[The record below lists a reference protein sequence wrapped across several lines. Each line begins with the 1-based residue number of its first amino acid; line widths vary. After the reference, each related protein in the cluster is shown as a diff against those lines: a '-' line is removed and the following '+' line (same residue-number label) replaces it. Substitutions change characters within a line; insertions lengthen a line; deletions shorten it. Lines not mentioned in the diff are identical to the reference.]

1 MFKLGNSS
9 CSTKAMSMMTAI
21 HVFIFISA
29 TFYTVDVDSFSTL
42 KHPHPMREIASGEG
56 GVGPGSAAGA
66 VPEPDHAPRV
76 EIEIP
81 GAPEHLTWNTQ
92 VRYIISVSD
101 PKDGESRYGEIEAR
115 ACLMEVEYF
124 PAADEKKANELMKA
138 SKEKEEHKGLSAMKR
153 STCFGCHSDKVRLAG
168 PSFEEMA
175 GRYQNNAVTVKELGG
190 RIVGGTSGIWGTQVM
205 PSHPDLT
212 LEEAA
217 QIADYI
223 LQQGGNKNRWIYPG
237 LEGTFRVIEKPE
249 NHDQGIYVLTASYT
263 STSNVRGQQC
273 VVFKIR

>member
-1 MFKLGNSS
+1 MK
-9 CSTKAMSMMTAI
+9 
-21 HVFIFISA
+21 
-29 TFYTVDVDSFSTL
+29 
-42 KHPHPMREIASGEG
+42 EIALGEG
-56 GVGPGSAAGA
+56 GVGPGSA
-66 VPEPDHAPRV
+66 VPELDHAPKV

-101 PKDGESRYGEIEAR
+101 LKDGESRYGEIEAR

-124 PAADEKKANELMKA
+124 PAGDEKKVNELIKA
-138 SKEKEEHKGLSAMKR
+138 SQQKKEHKGLSAMKR
-153 STCFGCHSDKVRLAG
+153 STCFGCHSDKTRLVG
-168 PSFEEMA
+168 PSFQEIA
-175 GRYQNNAVTVKELGG
+175 GRYQNNPVTVKELGG
-190 RIVGGTSGIWGTQVM
+190 RIIGGSSGIWGSQVM

-237 LEGTFRVIEKPE
+237 LEGTFWVIEKPE

-263 STSNVRGQQC
+263 STSNIRGQQC
-273 VVFKIR
+273 VVLKIR